1 MRHRD
6 GSNDKLLRSIGARGS
21 QERSGAA
28 EGGSASVPKPALSLH
43 QRRGFD
49 RGRGFGVRSVGLSRD
64 LVSSVNTQP
73 LSPTSSSSLRAGT
86 RKLHPWTLGRGGYR
100 PLLPL
105 GGGGS
110 KIARAISDTTV
121 GMQRQSIGNSS
132 EVLSLYR
139 QPVHESLASAN
150 APRQSREVPASQA
163 SADGI
168 FRSYAPALS
177 PRSRRDGA
185 GIGDAHLKS
194 GEHRQLGGTSSG
206 FPVQG
211 DDGSMSS
218 RSRTLRRLT
227 RKLRFHHRQAQAN
240 IQVSSLA
247 W

>member
-6 GSNDKLLRSIGARGS
+6 GSNDRLLRSIGARGS

-28 EGGSASVPKPALSLH
+28 EGGSASVPKATISLH

-49 RGRGFGVRSVGLSRD
+49 RGRGFGVRGVGLSRD
-64 LVSSVNTQP
+64 LVSSFSTQP
-73 LSPTSSSSLRAGT
+73 FSPTSSSSLRAGT

-105 GGGGS
+105 GGGGP
-110 KIARAISDTTV
+110 KISRAISDTTA
-121 GMQRQSIGNSS
+121 GMPRQSIGNSND
-132 EVLSLYR
+132 VLSR
-139 QPVHESLASAN
+139 DMRTVHESLASAN
-150 APRQSREVPASQA
+150 SQRQSREVLAIQA
-163 SADGI
+163 SADGF
-168 FRSYAPALS
+168 FRSYSSALS

-185 GIGDAHLKS
+185 AVGDVHLKS
-194 GEHRQLGGTSSG
+194 GEHQQLGGTSSG

-211 DDGSMSS
+211 DEGSTSS